1 MAVEAVEAKAEK
13 KFEFPTAYT
22 ILFLLIILIAAAT
35 WFIPAGSYDYD
46 EEGSPIPGTYHA
58 VEPNP
63 QKLLSSA
70 LKAPIAGM
78 YGIEAEDGSVDVW
91 NSGDLFGA
99 IDVAMFI
106 LVIGGFLGITM
117 KTRARHSTPGTTFIK
132 KTIRQFRYSVT

>member
-1 MAVEAVEAKAEK
+1 MAVEVVEAKAEK

-78 YGIEAEDGSVDVW
+78 YGIEGEDGSVDVW
-91 NSGDLFGA
+91 NTGDLFGA
-99 IDVAMFI
+99 IDVALFI

-117 KTRARHSTPGTTFIK
+117 KTGAINTGIA
-132 KTIRQFRYSVT
+132 QVVTALQGKEK